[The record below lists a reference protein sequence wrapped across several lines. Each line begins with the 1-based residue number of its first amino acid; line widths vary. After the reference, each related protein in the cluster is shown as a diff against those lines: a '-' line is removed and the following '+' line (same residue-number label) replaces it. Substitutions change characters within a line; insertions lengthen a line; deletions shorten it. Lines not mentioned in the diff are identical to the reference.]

1 MEPIE
6 INAGTHYL
14 RQFRADD
21 RMDDR
26 PALLTA
32 LAEPSIQR
40 TVQDHDVHTADDANH
55 YIDARA
61 AGWRADDHYT
71 WAIADLTTGALL
83 GEVRLE
89 FGERTAA
96 GRETGDDADRATT
109 DVDGEPTSAHLTVW
123 THPDARRGGAASTA
137 VGTVLRFGFGALD
150 LTHVDAVCAE
160 DNVAA
165 VALAKRCGFTC
176 DGTADDTPGVLRWT
190 AHG

>member
-26 PALLTA
+26 PALLAA
-32 LAEPSIQR
+32 LADPGIQR
-40 TVQDHDVHTADDANH
+40 AFPDRDVRTSEHASD

-61 AGWRADDHYT
+61 AGWRDDDHYT
-71 WAIADLTTGALL
+71 WVIAELTTGTLL
-83 GEVRLE
+83 GEIRLE
-89 FGERTAA
+89 FREGAAA
-96 GRETGDDADRATT
+96 GIETGGDADRVAA
-109 DVDGEPTSAHLTVW
+109 DDGEPTTAHLTVW

-150 LTHVDAVCAE
+150 LVHVDAACAE

-165 VALAKRCGFTC
+165 VALAKRCGFTS
-176 DGTADDTPGVLRWT
+176 DGTADAPGVLRWT
-190 AHG
+190 ARG

>member
-26 PALLTA
+26 PALLAA
-32 LAEPSIQR
+32 LADPGIQR
-40 TVQDHDVHTADDANH
+40 ALPDRDVRTSEHASD

-61 AGWRADDHYT
+61 AGWRDEDHYT
-71 WAIADLTTGALL
+71 WVVAELTTGALL
-83 GEVRLE
+83 GEIRLE
-89 FGERTAA
+89 FGARAAA
-96 GRETGDDADRATT
+96 GTESGGDADRAAT
-109 DVDGEPTSAHLTVW
+109 DVDGEPTTARLTVW

-150 LTHVDAVCAE
+150 LAHVDAICAE

-176 DGTADDTPGVLRWT
+176 EGSADAPGVLRWT
-190 AHG
+190 ARG